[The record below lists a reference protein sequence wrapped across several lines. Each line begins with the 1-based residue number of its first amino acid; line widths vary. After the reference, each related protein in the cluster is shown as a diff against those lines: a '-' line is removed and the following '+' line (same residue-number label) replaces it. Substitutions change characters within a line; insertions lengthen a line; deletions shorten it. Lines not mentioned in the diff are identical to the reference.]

1 MPHKQPKRSRLWLN
15 DGSCARLRPSSVDY
29 VWSCDFVQG
38 WTADGR
44 SFRRLTLIDE
54 YTQECLSIDVA
65 HRLTTEDVLERL
77 SDLFVRRGVS
87 AYIRSDHHPPQPFL
101 GLPTPRPEAD
111 PP

>member
-87 AYIRSDHHPPQPFL
+87 AYIRSDHDPSPPFI
-101 GLPTPRPEAD
+101 GLPSSGPEAV
-111 PP
+111 PT